1 LSDGYYILPDGLE
14 HRPFFNETHSTGQ
27 KYASYVYGGYATI
40 PKAFEWKTTSNISS
54 IRHILNYN
62 GYVYNL
68 QGRKVGNSLEGLP
81 KGVYIQNKK
90 KQVVK

>member
-1 LSDGYYILPDGLE
+1 MEYNRETYYWVRYYTSL
-14 HRPFFNETHSTGQ
+14 NEGT
-27 KYASYVYGGYATI
+27 TI
-40 PKAFEWKTTSNISS
+40 IPTICTQTN
-54 IRHILNYN
+54 NT
-62 GYVYNL
+62 VYNL

>member
-1 LSDGYYILPDGLE
+1 MDSYFGIKESLSFLKTPNQTTEINNKII
-14 HRPFFNETHSTGQ
+14 HI
-27 KYASYVYGGYATI
+27 I
-40 PKAFEWKTTSNISS
+40 PN
-54 IRHILNYN
+54 NN
-62 GYVYNL
+62 VYNL